1 MSWLTG
7 SFVMCRS
14 RVRIPQFAQIEGC
27 LIDKFL
33 CLNLNIIFY
42 ETSYCDLLCIDVFWG
57 SRNGTSPIIEG
68 HFEFIEGKGCGL
80 NFRIFKE
87 LGTTWSLLAK

>member
-14 RVRIPQFAQIEGC
+14 RVRIPQFAQIEAC
-27 LIDKFL
+27 LIDRFL
-33 CLNLNIIFY
+33 CLNLNFIFY

-57 SRNGTSPIIEG
+57 E
-68 HFEFIEGKGCGL
+68 
-80 NFRIFKE
+80 
-87 LGTTWSLLAK
+87 